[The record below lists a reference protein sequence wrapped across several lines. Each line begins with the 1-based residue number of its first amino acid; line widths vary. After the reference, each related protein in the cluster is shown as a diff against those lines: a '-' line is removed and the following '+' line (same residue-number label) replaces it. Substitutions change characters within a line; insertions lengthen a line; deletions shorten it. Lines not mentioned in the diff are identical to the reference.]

1 MTKISFITDSTA
13 YLEKDYVA
21 NHPVRVIPL
30 NLHWN
35 EATYKDNVD
44 IAADEFYNR
53 LEKSDTL
60 PSTSQPSAGEFLEM
74 YKEAAKDA
82 DALVVPLISS
92 GISGTVDSALMAAKE
107 FKEVPVY
114 VIDSKVTSAGLALLV
129 KALVESAQK
138 GSSID
143 DLLKLAEKIIKD
155 MKLYF
160 VLDTLKYLHKG
171 GRIGGAAAF
180 LGSALDLK
188 PILYLTEDG
197 KIDALEKVRT
207 RKKAV
212 KRLIELAEEK
222 AGGKPAYLG
231 IIHAQVEE
239 EAETLQDE
247 LREKL
252 NPSKSG
258 IYIISPVIGTH
269 VGPGALAVALH
280 TIQY

>member
-44 IAADEFYNR
+44 IAADEFYDR
-53 LEKSDTL
+53 LEKSETL

-258 IYIISPVIGTH
+258 IYVISPVIGTH

>member
-53 LEKSDTL
+53 LEKSETL

-258 IYIISPVIGTH
+258 IYVISPVIGTH